1 MSLTDDLAEKIAA
14 LAAEPLPSEVQQ
26 EATRSLLNVVGT
38 ALRASNSAAARI
50 LTAATVDTPGT
61 SVILGRPERRAPRAA
76 AMINATNAHFDDYD
90 DTHLASVI
98 HPGATSMAAVLATR
112 PQRGSALLRAFA
124 LGIEVQLRVGL
135 AMTPAHYDRG
145 WHITGTCGSIGA
157 AVTGGLALG
166 QDPATLAEAI
176 ALAATATAGHRESF
190 GTMLKPVQVGLAAAH
205 GVESALL
212 AAKGHRL
219 DTEALEGKGRF
230 FEALSS
236 QWSTDETV
244 TTLGQDWHLLN
255 NTYKPYPCGIVTH
268 PALDAAIAIH
278 ERGDLPGPTAI
289 RQVRLTCHALVPE
302 LTGTRAPRTGLEA
315 RFSTVHG
322 VAMALL
328 TGRAGPEEYDT
339 LVNDPDII
347 RLRDLV
353 QMHADPHCARDSATL
368 VVEYSD
374 GRSAEHHV
382 VHARG
387 SLSRP
392 LTDAELRDKFLTG
405 AEPILGNAAEKLAD
419 NILNLELVEDLD
431 DLVRLA
437 VPSQALDVLNLASVT
452 DDSGGSDATP
462 EQGSPIEWLVGL
474 ASAPDLPRTGQA
486 LQAAEAI
493 LNTVAR
499 IAILN
504 TVARIDG
511 GTPEARRLDGVTVN
525 GERASARDRA
535 FMIAERASLPGASVV
550 ERYACVVGSAVLS
563 LGEDVDVPRWRIL
576 EAVSFGMTA
585 CTTLAVYLGHDTE
598 ASPWDSVGTVAGI
611 GATIAVAR
619 LARQDADAARRSLAV
634 AAVQA
639 GGLAGVNNLSAQ
651 RLINART
658 AAIGVESARLGAT
671 GVTGPFDP
679 IDGRRGMFPLMNVQ
693 DGGPYDPGAGA
704 SAWVDEILA
713 STSFADPSRTSRA
726 AENTPDHPHRD
737 LITSA
742 ANWTGIAVSAER
754 SASLAGDVAVHHSQV
769 EQLFNVRLGDTR

>member
-1 MSLTDDLAEKIAA
+1 MVSLTDDLAERIGA
-14 LAAEPLPSEVQQ
+14 LASEPLPSDVQH

-38 ALRASNSAAARI
+38 ALRASHSAAARI

-61 SVILGRPERRAPRAA
+61 AVILGRPERRAPRAA
-76 AMINATNAHFDDYD
+76 AMINGTSAHFDDYD
-90 DTHLASVI
+90 DTHLATVI
-98 HPGATSMAAVLATR
+98 HPGATSMAAALATR
-112 PQRGSALLRAFA
+112 PKSGSALLRAFA
-124 LGIEVQLRVGL
+124 LGVEVQLRVGL
-135 AMTPAHYDRG
+135 AMTPSHYDRG

-157 AVTGGLALG
+157 AVTGGVALG
-166 QDPATLAEAI
+166 ESPATLAEAI

-205 GVESALL
+205 GVEAALL
-212 AAKGHRL
+212 AAQGHRL
-219 DTEALEGKGRF
+219 DTEALDGKGRF

-244 TTLGQDWHLLN
+244 TTLGRDWHLLN

-278 ERGDLPGPTAI
+278 ERGDLPRPTAI
-289 RQVRLTCHALVPE
+289 REVRLTCHPLVPE
-302 LTGTRAPRTGLEA
+302 LTGQRAPRTGLEA

-328 TGRAGPEEYDT
+328 TGRAGPEQYDT
-339 LVNDPDII
+339 LVNDPEII

-353 QMHADPHCARDSATL
+353 QMHADPNCARDSATL
-368 VVEYSD
+368 IVEYSD

-382 VHARG
+382 AHARG

-392 LTDAELRDKFLTG
+392 LTDAELRHKFLTG
-405 AEPILGNAAEKLAD
+405 AEPILGNAAEELAD
-419 NILNLELVEDLD
+419 NLLNLELVEDVD

-437 VPSQALDVLNLASVT
+437 VPSRTLDVLKLASAT
-452 DDSGGSDATP
+452 GDSGRSDATP
-462 EQGSPIEWLVGL
+462 APGSPIEWLVGL
-474 ASAPDLPRTGQA
+474 ASASDLPRAGQA
-486 LQAAEAI
+486 LQAADAI
-493 LNTVAR
+493 LH
-499 IAILN
+499 
-504 TVARIDG
+504 TVARIDR
-511 GTPEARRLDGVTVN
+511 GTPGAGRLDGVTVD
-525 GERASARDRA
+525 GEQMSARDRA
-535 FMIAERASLPGASVV
+535 FMIAERAFIPGASVV

-563 LGEDVDVPRWRIL
+563 VAEDVDVPRWRIL

-585 CTTLAVYLGHDTE
+585 CTTLAVYLGHDTKP
-598 ASPWDSVGTVAGI
+598 SPWDSVGTVAGI
-611 GATIAVAR
+611 GATIAVTR

-658 AAIGVESARLGAT
+658 AAIGVESARLGAS

-679 IDGRRGMFPLMNVQ
+679 IDGRRGMFALMNVQ
-693 DGGPYDPGAGA
+693 DGGRFDPDAGA

-713 STSFADPSRTSRA
+713 STPFADRSRTSRA
-726 AENTPDHPHRD
+726 AANEPDPCDYD
-737 LITSA
+737 LIASA

-754 SASLAGDVAVHHSQV
+754 FGSLARDVAVHHSQV
-769 EQLFNVRLGDTR
+769 EQLFDVRLGDAR